1 MLSLLPSLNSF
12 GFENVMS
19 TILTML
25 VAAMVAPSLTYMVL
39 GSTQLLQQDRSAYA
53 QTDSRDTITPFNTK
67 VP

>member
-1 MLSLLPSLNSF
+1 
-12 GFENVMS
+12 MS